1 MANTIFDLLDNV
13 QKPDNLNVN
22 SRVLIVDG
30 LNLYLRAFA
39 VNGALNDN
47 GVPVGGLTGFLRSLA
62 YAIREV
68 NPTRVIVVYDG
79 QGGSQ
84 RRRKILP
91 EYKSNRKPGKRIT
104 RWDAFKNA
112 TEEKD
117 AMKIQFSRLIE
128 YLDFLPI
135 NVISID
141 RIEADDTIAY
151 IAHTLLDEDVTIM
164 SADQDFLQL
173 VNERITVWSPIKKK
187 FYTPRMVMD
196 DYGVPAH
203 NFLMYKVLMGD
214 KSDNIEGVKGLG
226 PKKLPKIVPDLL
238 TQNTLDLDFILEH
251 AGKGE
256 EPMHKKIVESATQ
269 LQINEKLMDLKNPPI
284 SGELKLQITRL
295 IEAPINLLSRND
307 FIMMYNDDQLG
318 NTIVSPDL
326 WLREHFIKL
335 NTLAKQTHG

>member
-1 MANTIFDLLDNV
+1 MSDIFNLLDNV
-13 QKPDNLNVN
+13 QKGDSLSVN
-22 SRVLIVDG
+22 DRVLIVDG

-84 RRRKILP
+84 RRRKIHSD
-91 EYKSNRKPGKRIT
+91 YKSNRKPGKRIT
-104 RWDAFKNA
+104 RWDAFKDA
-112 TEEKD
+112 REEKD
-117 AMKIQFSRLIE
+117 AMKIQFSRLLD

-151 IAHTLLDEDVTIM
+151 IAHTLLDKDVTIM
-164 SADQDFLQL
+164 SSDQDFLQL
-173 VNERITVWSPIKKK
+173 VNERITVWSPTKKK

-196 DYGVPAH
+196 DYRVPAH

-226 PKKLPKIVPDLL
+226 PKKLPKIIPDLL
-238 TQNTLDLDFILEH
+238 THNTLDLDFILEH

-256 EPMHKKIVESATQ
+256 EPMHKRIVESETQ
-269 LQINEKLMDLKNPPI
+269 LKINEELMDLKNPPI

-307 FIMMYNDDQLG
+307 FIIMYNDDQLG
-318 NTIVSPDL
+318 NAIASPDL
-326 WLREHFIKL
+326 WLREHFVKL
-335 NTLAKQTHG
+335 NTLSKQTHE

>member
-1 MANTIFDLLDNV
+1 MEDIFSLLDNV
-13 QKPDNLNVN
+13 QKPGDLGVN
-22 SRVLIVDG
+22 NRVLIVDG

-79 QGGSQ
+79 AGGSQ

-91 EYKSNRKPGKRIT
+91 DYKANRKPGKRIT
-104 RWDAFKNA
+104 RWDAFKDA
-112 TEEKD
+112 REEKD

-128 YLDFLPI
+128 YLDFLPV

-151 IAHTLLDEDVTIM
+151 IAHTLLDEDVTIL

-173 VNERITVWSPIKKK
+173 VDERITVWSPTKKK

-226 PKKLPKIVPDLL
+226 PKKLPKIIPDLL
-238 TQNTLDLDFILEH
+238 TQTTLDLDFILEH

-256 EPMHKKIVESATQ
+256 EPMHKKISESETQ
-269 LQINEKLMDLKNPPI
+269 LRLNEELMDLKNPPI
-284 SGELKLQITRL
+284 SGELKLQIARL

-307 FIMMYNDDQLG
+307 FIMMYSDDQLG
-318 NTIVSPDL
+318 NAIKAPDL
-326 WLREHFIKL
+326 WLREHFVKL
-335 NTLAKQTHG
+335 NTLAKQTHE

>member
-1 MANTIFDLLDNV
+1 MGDIFSLLDNV
-13 QKPDNLNVN
+13 QKPGDLGVN
-22 SRVLIVDG
+22 NRVLIVDG

-84 RRRKILP
+84 RRRKIHP
-91 EYKSNRKPGKRIT
+91 EYKANRKPGKRIT
-104 RWDAFKNA
+104 RWDNFKDA
-112 TEEKD
+112 RAEKD

-141 RIEADDTIAY
+141 KIEADDTIAY
-151 IAHTLLDEDVTIM
+151 IAHTLLDEDVTIL

-173 VNERITVWSPIKKK
+173 VDERITVWSPTKKK
-187 FYTPRMVMD
+187 FYTPRMVEA

-238 TQNTLDLDFILEH
+238 TQTTLDLDFILEH

-256 EPMHKKIVESATQ
+256 EPMHKRIVESATQ
-269 LQINEKLMDLKNPPI
+269 LKLNEELMDLKNPPI
-284 SGELKLQITRL
+284 SGELKLQIARL

-318 NTIVSPDL
+318 NAVKAPDL

-335 NTLAKQTHG
+335 NTLAKQTHE

>member
-1 MANTIFDLLDNV
+1 MEDIFSLLDNV
-13 QKPDNLNVN
+13 QKPGDLGVN
-22 SRVLIVDG
+22 NRVLIVDG

-84 RRRKILP
+84 RRRKIHP
-91 EYKSNRKPGKRIT
+91 EYKANRKPGKRIT

-141 RIEADDTIAY
+141 KIEADDTIAY
-151 IAHTLLDEDVTIM
+151 IAHTLLDEDVTIL

-173 VNERITVWSPIKKK
+173 VDERITVWSPTKKK
-187 FYTPRMVMD
+187 FYTPRMVEA

-238 TQNTLDLDFILEH
+238 TQTTLDLDFILEH

-256 EPMHKKIVESATQ
+256 EPMHKKISESEIQ
-269 LQINEKLMDLKNPPI
+269 LRLNEELMDLKNPPI
-284 SGELKLQITRL
+284 SGELKLQIARL

-318 NTIVSPDL
+318 NAVKAPDL

-335 NTLAKQTHG
+335 NTLAKQTHE

>member
-1 MANTIFDLLDNV
+1 MGDIFSLLDNI
-13 QKPDNLNVN
+13 QKEDSLNVN
-22 SRVLIVDG
+22 NRVLIVDG

-68 NPTRVIVVYDG
+68 NPTRVIIAYDG

-84 RRRKILP
+84 RRRKIHP
-91 EYKSNRKPGKRIT
+91 EYKANRKPGKRIT
-104 RWDAFKNA
+104 RWDSFKNA

-128 YLDFLPI
+128 YLEFLPI

-141 RIEADDTIAY
+141 KIEADDTIAY
-151 IAHTLLDEDVTIM
+151 IAHTLLDEDVTIL

-173 VNERITVWSPIKKK
+173 VNERITVWSPTKKK
-187 FYTPRMVMD
+187 FYTPRMVEA

-238 TQNTLDLDFILEH
+238 TQTTLDLDFILEH

-269 LQINEKLMDLKNPPI
+269 LQINEELMDLKNPPI
-284 SGELKLQITRL
+284 SGELKLQIARL

-307 FIMMYNDDQLG
+307 FIMMYSDDQLG
-318 NTIVSPDL
+318 NAIKAPDL

-335 NTLAKQTHG
+335 NTLAKQTHE

>member
-1 MANTIFDLLDNV
+1 MEDVFSLLDNV
-13 QKPDNLNVN
+13 QKPGDLGVN
-22 SRVLIVDG
+22 NRVLIVDG

-68 NPTRVIVVYDG
+68 NPTRVIIVYDG
-79 QGGSQ
+79 AGGSQ
-84 RRRKILP
+84 RRRKIHP
-91 EYKSNRKPGKRIT
+91 NYKSQRKSSKRIT
-104 RWDAFKNA
+104 RRDAFKNA
-112 TEEKD
+112 TEEKE

-187 FYTPRMVMD
+187 FYTPRMVID

-238 TQNTLDLDFILEH
+238 T
-251 AGKGE
+251 
-256 EPMHKKIVESATQ
+256 
-269 LQINEKLMDLKNPPI
+269 
-284 SGELKLQITRL
+284 
-295 IEAPINLLSRND
+295 
-307 FIMMYNDDQLG
+307 
-318 NTIVSPDL
+318 
-326 WLREHFIKL
+326 
-335 NTLAKQTHG
+335 

>member
-1 MANTIFDLLDNV
+1 MEDIFSLLDNV
-13 QKPDNLNVN
+13 QKPGDLGVN
-22 SRVLIVDG
+22 NRVLIVDG

-79 QGGSQ
+79 AGGSQ

-91 EYKSNRKPGKRIT
+91 EYKSNRKPSKRIT

-112 TEEKD
+112 IEEKD

-151 IAHTLLDEDVTIM
+151 IAHNLMDEDVTIM
-164 SADQDFLQL
+164 SSDQDFLQL
-173 VNERITVWSPIKKK
+173 VNERITVWSPTKKK

-238 TQNTLDLDFILEH
+238 THNTLDLDFILEH

-256 EPMHKKIVESATQ
+256 EPMHKRISESAIQ
-269 LQINEKLMDLKNPPI
+269 LKLNKKLMDLKNPPI

-295 IEAPINLLSRND
+295 IEAPINLLSRNN
-307 FIMMYNDDQLG
+307 FIIMYNDDQLG
-318 NTIVSPDL
+318 NAIQTPDL
-326 WLREHFIKL
+326 WLREHFTRL
-335 NTLAKQTHG
+335 NILAKQTHE

>member
-1 MANTIFDLLDNV
+1 MGDIFSLLDNV
-13 QKPDNLNVN
+13 QKPGDLGVN
-22 SRVLIVDG
+22 NRVLIVDG

-84 RRRKILP
+84 RRRKIHP
-91 EYKSNRKPGKRIT
+91 EYKTNRKPGKRIT

-128 YLDFLPI
+128 YLDFLPV

-151 IAHTLLDEDVTIM
+151 IAHTLMKEDVTIL

-173 VNERITVWSPIKKK
+173 VNERITVWSPTKKK

-238 TQNTLDLDFILEH
+238 TQQTLDLDFILEH

-269 LQINEKLMDLKNPPI
+269 LQINEELMDLKNPPI
-284 SGELKLQITRL
+284 SGELKLQIARL

-318 NTIVSPDL
+318 NAIKAPDL

-335 NTLAKQTHG
+335 NTLAKQTHE

>member
-1 MANTIFDLLDNV
+1 MGDIFSLLDNI
-13 QKPDNLNVN
+13 QKPGDLGVN
-22 SRVLIVDG
+22 NRVLIVDG

-39 VNGALNDN
+39 VNGALNEN

-84 RRRKILP
+84 RRRKIHP
-91 EYKSNRKPGKRIT
+91 EYKANRKPGKRIT

-141 RIEADDTIAY
+141 KIEADDTIAY
-151 IAHTLLDEDVTIM
+151 IAHTLLDEDVTIL

-173 VNERITVWSPIKKK
+173 VNERITVWSPTKKK
-187 FYTPRMVMD
+187 FYTPRMVEA

-238 TQNTLDLDFILEH
+238 TQTTLDLDFILEH

-256 EPMHKKIVESATQ
+256 EPMHKKISESETQ
-269 LQINEKLMDLKNPPI
+269 LRLNEELMDLKNPPI
-284 SGELKLQITRL
+284 SGELKLQIARL

-307 FIMMYNDDQLG
+307 FIMMYSDDQLG
-318 NTIVSPDL
+318 NAIKAPEL
-326 WLREHFIKL
+326 WLREHFVKL
-335 NTLAKQTHG
+335 NTLAKQTHE

>member
-1 MANTIFDLLDNV
+1 MEDIFSLLDNV
-13 QKPDNLNVN
+13 QKPGDLGVN
-22 SRVLIVDG
+22 NRVLIVDG

-68 NPTRVIVVYDG
+68 NPTRVIIVYDG

-84 RRRKILP
+84 RRRKIHSD
-91 EYKSNRKPGKRIT
+91 YKANRKPGKRIT
-104 RWDAFKNA
+104 RWDAFKNSN
-112 TEEKD
+112 EEKE
-117 AMKIQFSRLIE
+117 AMKIQFSRLLD

-151 IAHTLLDEDVTIM
+151 IAHTLMNEDVTIM
-164 SADQDFLQL
+164 SSDQDFLQL
-173 VNERITVWSPIKKK
+173 VNDRITVWSPTKKK

-256 EPMHKKIVESATQ
+256 EPMHKRIVESETQ
-269 LQINEKLMDLKNPPI
+269 LKINEELMDLKNPPI

-318 NTIVSPDL
+318 NAIASPDL

-335 NTLAKQTHG
+335 NTLAKQTHE

>member
-1 MANTIFDLLDNV
+1 MEDIFSLLDNV
-13 QKPDNLNVN
+13 QKPGDLGVN
-22 SRVLIVDG
+22 NRVLIVDG

-84 RRRKILP
+84 RRRKIHP
-91 EYKSNRKPGKRIT
+91 DYKANRKPGKRIT

-151 IAHTLLDEDVTIM
+151 IAHTLLDEDVTIL

-173 VNERITVWSPIKKK
+173 VDERITVWSPTKKK

-238 TQNTLDLDFILEH
+238 TQTTLDLDFILEH

-269 LQINEKLMDLKNPPI
+269 LQINEELMDLKNPPI
-284 SGELKLQITRL
+284 SGELKLQIARL

-307 FIMMYNDDQLG
+307 FIMMYSDDQLG
-318 NTIVSPDL
+318 NAIKAPDL
-326 WLREHFIKL
+326 WLREHFVKL
-335 NTLAKQTHG
+335 NTLAKQTHE

>member
-1 MANTIFDLLDNV
+1 MSDIFSLLDNV
-13 QKPDNLNVN
+13 QKGDPLSVN
-22 SRVLIVDG
+22 DRVLIVDG

-47 GVPVGGLTGFLRSLA
+47 GVPVGGLIGFLRSLS

-91 EYKSNRKPGKRIT
+91 DYKSNRKPGKRIT
-104 RWDAFKNA
+104 RWDAFKN
-112 TEEKD
+112 TSEEKE
-117 AMKIQFSRLIE
+117 AMKIQFSRLLD

-141 RIEADDTIAY
+141 KIEADDTIAY
-151 IAHTLLDEDVTIM
+151 IAHKLLDKDVIIM
-164 SADQDFLQL
+164 SSDQDFLQL
-173 VNERITVWSPIKKK
+173 VNNIITVWSPTKKK
-187 FYTPRMVMD
+187 FYTPRMVID

-203 NFLMYKVLMGD
+203 NFLMYKILMGD

-226 PKKLPKIVPDLL
+226 PKKLPKIIPDLL

-256 EPMHKKIVESATQ
+256 EPMHKRIVESETQ
-269 LQINEKLMDLKNPPI
+269 LKINEELMDLKNPPI

-307 FIMMYNDDQLG
+307 FIIMYNDDQLG
-318 NTIVSPDL
+318 NAISAPEL

-335 NTLAKQTHG
+335 NTFAKQTHE

>member
-1 MANTIFDLLDNV
+1 MSDIFNLLDNI
-13 QKPDNLNVN
+13 QKGDSLSVN
-22 SRVLIVDG
+22 DRVLIVDG

-84 RRRKILP
+84 RRRKIHSD
-91 EYKSNRKPGKRIT
+91 YKSNRKPGKRIT
-104 RWDAFKNA
+104 RWDAFKDA
-112 TEEKD
+112 REEKD
-117 AMKIQFSRLIE
+117 AMKIQFSRLLD

-151 IAHTLLDEDVTIM
+151 IAHTLLDKDVTIM
-164 SADQDFLQL
+164 SSDQDFLQL
-173 VNERITVWSPIKKK
+173 VNERITVWSPTKKK

-196 DYGVPAH
+196 DYRVPAH

-226 PKKLPKIVPDLL
+226 PKKLPKIIPDLL
-238 TQNTLDLDFILEH
+238 THNTLDLDFILEH

-256 EPMHKKIVESATQ
+256 EPMHKRIVESETQ
-269 LQINEKLMDLKNPPI
+269 LKINEELMDLKNPPI

-307 FIMMYNDDQLG
+307 FIIMYNDDQLG
-318 NTIVSPDL
+318 NAIASPDL
-326 WLREHFIKL
+326 WLREHFVKL
-335 NTLAKQTHG
+335 NTLAKQTHE

>member
-1 MANTIFDLLDNV
+1 MGDIFSLLDNV
-13 QKPDNLNVN
+13 QKPGDLGINN
-22 SRVLIVDG
+22 RVLIVDG

-79 QGGSQ
+79 AGGSQ
-84 RRRKILP
+84 RRRKIHP
-91 EYKSNRKPGKRIT
+91 EYKTNRKPGKRIT
-104 RWDAFKNA
+104 RWDAFKDA
-112 TEEKD
+112 KAEKD

-128 YLDFLPI
+128 YLDFLPV

-151 IAHTLLDEDVTIM
+151 IAHTLLDEDVTIL

-173 VNERITVWSPIKKK
+173 VNERITVWSPTKKK
-187 FYTPRMVMD
+187 FYTPRMVEA

-226 PKKLPKIVPDLL
+226 PKKLPKIIPDLL
-238 TQNTLDLDFILEH
+238 TQTTLDLDFILEH

-256 EPMHKKIVESATQ
+256 EPMHKKISESATQ
-269 LQINEKLMDLKNPPI
+269 LRLNEELMDLKNPPI
-284 SGELKLQITRL
+284 SGELKLQIARL
-295 IEAPINLLSRND
+295 IEAPINLLSRNE
-307 FIMMYNDDQLG
+307 FIMMYSDDQLG
-318 NTIVSPDL
+318 NAIKAPDL
-326 WLREHFIKL
+326 WLREHFVKL
-335 NTLAKQTHG
+335 NTLAKQTHE

>member
-1 MANTIFDLLDNV
+1 MEDIFSLLDNV
-13 QKPDNLNVN
+13 QKPGDLGVN
-22 SRVLIVDG
+22 NRVLIVDG

-79 QGGSQ
+79 AGGSQ

-91 EYKSNRKPGKRIT
+91 DYKANRTPGKRIT

-112 TEEKD
+112 TEEKE

-128 YLDFLPI
+128 YLDFLPV

-151 IAHTLLDEDVTIM
+151 IAHTLMKEDVTIL

-173 VNERITVWSPIKKK
+173 VNERITVWSPTKKK

-238 TQNTLDLDFILEH
+238 TQTTLDLDFILEH

-269 LQINEKLMDLKNPPI
+269 LQINEELMDLKNPPI
-284 SGELKLQITRL
+284 SGELKLQIARL

-318 NTIVSPDL
+318 NAIKAPDL
-326 WLREHFIKL
+326 WLREHFVKL
-335 NTLAKQTHG
+335 NTLAKQTHE

>member
-1 MANTIFDLLDNV
+1 MGDIFSLLDNV
-13 QKPDNLNVN
+13 QKPGDLGVN
-22 SRVLIVDG
+22 NRVLIVDG

-39 VNGALNDN
+39 VNGALNEN

-84 RRRKILP
+84 RRRKIHP
-91 EYKSNRKPGKRIT
+91 EYKANRKPGKRIT

-141 RIEADDTIAY
+141 KIEADDTIAY
-151 IAHTLLDEDVTIM
+151 IAHTLLDEDVTIL

-173 VNERITVWSPIKKK
+173 VNERITVWSPTKKK
-187 FYTPRMVMD
+187 FYTPRMVEA

-238 TQNTLDLDFILEH
+238 TQTTLDLDFILEH

-256 EPMHKKIVESATQ
+256 EPMHKKISESETQ
-269 LQINEKLMDLKNPPI
+269 LRLNEELMDLKNPPI

-295 IEAPINLLSRND
+295 IAAPINLLSRND
-307 FIMMYNDDQLG
+307 FIMMYSDDQLG
-318 NTIVSPDL
+318 NAIKAPEL
-326 WLREHFIKL
+326 WLREHFVKL
-335 NTLAKQTHG
+335 NTLAKQTHE

>member
-1 MANTIFDLLDNV
+1 MGDIFSLLDNV
-13 QKPDNLNVN
+13 QKPGDLGVN
-22 SRVLIVDG
+22 NRVLIVDG

-68 NPTRVIVVYDG
+68 NPTRVIIVYDG

-84 RRRKILP
+84 RRRKIHSD
-91 EYKSNRKPGKRIT
+91 YKANRKPGKRIT
-104 RWDAFKNA
+104 RWDAFKNSN
-112 TEEKD
+112 EEKE
-117 AMKIQFSRLIE
+117 AMKIQFSRLLD

-151 IAHTLLDEDVTIM
+151 IAHTLMNEDVTIM
-164 SADQDFLQL
+164 SSDQDFLQL
-173 VNERITVWSPIKKK
+173 VNDRITVWSPTKKK

-226 PKKLPKIVPDLL
+226 PKKLPKIIPDLL
-238 TQNTLDLDFILEH
+238 THNTLDLDFILEH

-256 EPMHKKIVESATQ
+256 EPMHKRIVESETQ
-269 LQINEKLMDLKNPPI
+269 LKINEELMDLKNPPI

-295 IEAPINLLSRND
+295 IEAPINLLSRNE

-318 NTIVSPDL
+318 NAIASPDL

-335 NTLAKQTHG
+335 NTLAKQTHE

>member
-1 MANTIFDLLDNV
+1 MEDIFSLLDNV
-13 QKPDNLNVN
+13 QKPGDLGVN
-22 SRVLIVDG
+22 NRVLIVDG

-84 RRRKILP
+84 RRRKIHP
-91 EYKSNRKPGKRIT
+91 EYKANRTPGKRIT

-112 TEEKD
+112 SEEKES
-117 AMKIQFSRLIE
+117 MKIQFSRLLE

-151 IAHTLLDEDVTIM
+151 IAHTLLDKEVTIM

-173 VNERITVWSPIKKK
+173 VNDRITVWSPTKKK
-187 FYTPRMVMD
+187 FYTPRMVEA

-226 PKKLPKIVPDLL
+226 PKKLPKIVPYLL
-238 TQNTLDLDFILEH
+238 TQTTLDLDFILEH

-269 LQINEKLMDLKNPPI
+269 LQINEELMDLKNPPI
-284 SGELKLQITRL
+284 SGELKLQIARL

-307 FIMMYNDDQLG
+307 FIMMYSDDQLG
-318 NTIVSPDL
+318 NAIKAPDL
-326 WLREHFIKL
+326 WLREHFVKL
-335 NTLAKQTHG
+335 NTLAKQTHE

>member
-1 MANTIFDLLDNV
+1 MSDIFNLLDNV
-13 QKPDNLNVN
+13 QKGDSLSVN
-22 SRVLIVDG
+22 DRVLIVDG

-79 QGGSQ
+79 AGGSQ
-84 RRRKILP
+84 RRRKIHS

-104 RWDAFKNA
+104 RWDAFKDVS
-112 TEEKD
+112 EEKD
-117 AMKIQFSRLIE
+117 AMKIQFSRLLD
-128 YLDFLPI
+128 YLDFLPV

-151 IAHTLLDEDVTIM
+151 IAHTLLNKDVTIM
-164 SADQDFLQL
+164 SSDQDFLQL
-173 VNERITVWSPIKKK
+173 VNERITVWSPTKKK

-269 LQINEKLMDLKNPPI
+269 LQINEELMDLKNPPI

-295 IEAPINLLSRND
+295 IEAPINLLSRNE

-318 NTIVSPDL
+318 NAIASPDL
-326 WLREHFIKL
+326 WLREHFVKL
-335 NTLAKQTHG
+335 NTLAKQTHE

>member
-1 MANTIFDLLDNV
+1 MGDIFSLLDNV
-13 QKPDNLNVN
+13 QKPGDLGVN
-22 SRVLIVDG
+22 NRVLIVDG

-84 RRRKILP
+84 RRRKIHP
-91 EYKSNRKPGKRIT
+91 DYKANRKPGKRIT
-104 RWDAFKNA
+104 RWDAFKDA
-112 TEEKD
+112 REEKD

-141 RIEADDTIAY
+141 KIEADDTIAY
-151 IAHTLLDEDVTIM
+151 IAHTLLDEDVTIL

-173 VNERITVWSPIKKK
+173 VDERITVWSPTKKK
-187 FYTPRMVMD
+187 FYTPRMVEA

-238 TQNTLDLDFILEH
+238 TQTTLDLDFILEH

-269 LQINEKLMDLKNPPI
+269 LQINEELMDLKNPPI
-284 SGELKLQITRL
+284 SGELKLQIARL

-307 FIMMYNDDQLG
+307 FIMMYSDDQLG
-318 NTIVSPDL
+318 NAIKAPDL

-335 NTLAKQTHG
+335 NTLAKQTHE

>member
-1 MANTIFDLLDNV
+1 MEDIFSLLDNV
-13 QKPDNLNVN
+13 QKPGDLGVN
-22 SRVLIVDG
+22 NRVLIVDG

-68 NPTRVIVVYDG
+68 NPTRVIIVYDG
-79 QGGSQ
+79 AGGSQ
-84 RRRKILP
+84 RRRKIHSD
-91 EYKSNRKPGKRIT
+91 YKSQRKPGKRIT
-104 RWDAFKNA
+104 RWDAFKDA
-112 TEEKD
+112 SEEKD
-117 AMKIQFSRLIE
+117 AMKIQFSRLLD

-135 NVISID
+135 NVLSIE

-151 IAHTLLDEDVTIM
+151 IAHTLMKEDVTIM
-164 SADQDFLQL
+164 SSDQDFLQL
-173 VNERITVWSPIKKK
+173 VNDRITVWSPTKKK

-226 PKKLPKIVPDLL
+226 PKKLPKIIPDLL
-238 TQNTLDLDFILEH
+238 THNTLDLDFILEH

-256 EPMHKKIVESATQ
+256 EPMHKRIVESETQ
-269 LQINEKLMDLKNPPI
+269 LKINEELMNLKNPPI

-295 IEAPINLLSRND
+295 IEAPINLLSRNN

-318 NTIVSPDL
+318 NAIAAPDL

-335 NTLAKQTHG
+335 NTLAKQTHE

>member
-1 MANTIFDLLDNV
+1 MEDIFSLLDNV
-13 QKPDNLNVN
+13 QKPGDLGVN
-22 SRVLIVDG
+22 NRVLIVDG

-91 EYKSNRKPGKRIT
+91 DYKANRKPGKRIT
-104 RWDAFKNA
+104 RWDAFKDA
-112 TEEKD
+112 REEKD

-141 RIEADDTIAY
+141 KIEADDTIAY
-151 IAHTLLDEDVTIM
+151 IAHTLLDEDVTIL

-173 VNERITVWSPIKKK
+173 VDERITVWSPTKKK
-187 FYTPRMVMD
+187 FYTPRMVEA

-238 TQNTLDLDFILEH
+238 TQTTLDLDFILEH

-256 EPMHKKIVESATQ
+256 EPMHKKISESETQ
-269 LQINEKLMDLKNPPI
+269 LRLNEELMDLKNPPI
-284 SGELKLQITRL
+284 SGELKLQIARL
-295 IEAPINLLSRND
+295 IEAPINLLSQND
-307 FIMMYNDDQLG
+307 FIMMYSDDQLG
-318 NTIVSPDL
+318 NAIKAPDL
-326 WLREHFIKL
+326 WLREHFVKL
-335 NTLAKQTHG
+335 NTLAKQTHE

>member
-1 MANTIFDLLDNV
+1 MGDIFSLLDNV
-13 QKPDNLNVN
+13 QKPGDLGVN
-22 SRVLIVDG
+22 NRVLIVDG

-68 NPTRVIVVYDG
+68 NPTRVIIVYDG
-79 QGGSQ
+79 AGGSQ
-84 RRRKILP
+84 RRRKISP
-91 EYKSNRKPGKRIT
+91 NYKANRKPGKRIT

-226 PKKLPKIVPDLL
+226 PKKLPKIIPDLL
-238 TQNTLDLDFILEH
+238 TQTTLDLDFILEH

-256 EPMHKKIVESATQ
+256 EPMHKKISESATQ
-269 LQINEKLMDLKNPPI
+269 LRLNEELMDLKNPPI
-284 SGELKLQITRL
+284 SGELKLQIARL

-307 FIMMYNDDQLG
+307 FIMMYSDDQLG
-318 NTIVSPDL
+318 NAIKAPDL

-335 NTLAKQTHG
+335 NTLAKQTHE

>member
-1 MANTIFDLLDNV
+1 MGDIFSLLDNV
-13 QKPDNLNVN
+13 QKPGDLGVN
-22 SRVLIVDG
+22 NRVLIVDG

-68 NPTRVIVVYDG
+68 NPTRVIIVYDG

-91 EYKSNRKPGKRIT
+91 DYKANRTPGKRIT
-104 RWDAFKNA
+104 RWDAFKDA
-112 TEEKD
+112 RAEKD

-128 YLDFLPI
+128 YLDFLPV

-141 RIEADDTIAY
+141 KIEADDTIAY
-151 IAHTLLDEDVTIM
+151 IAHTLLDEDVTIL

-173 VNERITVWSPIKKK
+173 VDERITVWSPTKKK

-238 TQNTLDLDFILEH
+238 TQTTLDLDFILEH

-256 EPMHKKIVESATQ
+256 EPMHKKISESETQ
-269 LQINEKLMDLKNPPI
+269 LRLNEELMDLKNPPI
-284 SGELKLQITRL
+284 SGELKLQIARL

-307 FIMMYNDDQLG
+307 FIMMYSDDQLG
-318 NTIVSPDL
+318 NAIKAPDL

-335 NTLAKQTHG
+335 NTLAKQTHE